1 MTPEQL
7 ALVQSSFAQLRP
19 ERSGLA
25 RRFYE
30 RLFEVAPSFRALFS
44 GDPAVQAAVFDSEL
58 AVIVDSLPNF
68 DAFISRT
75 RRLGASHG
83 AFGVTHIHYETV
95 GLVLLEV
102 LAEALGPAFT
112 EEMRDAW
119 RLGFDLMAETMMQ
132 GAADATASSRGR

>member
-1 MTPEQL
+1 MTPEQVV
-7 ALVQSSFAQLRP
+7 LVQTSFAQLRP
-19 ERSGLA
+19 EGPELA

-30 RLFEVAPSFRALFS
+30 RLFEVAPSFGALFS
-44 GDPAVQAAVFDSEL
+44 EDPAVQARIFASEL

-68 DAFISRT
+68 DAFLSRT

-83 AFGVTHIHYETV
+83 ALGVTYVHYETV

-102 LAEALGPAFT
+102 LAELLGPAFT
-112 EEMRDAW
+112 EEMSDAW

-132 GAADATASSRGR
+132 GAADATPSTRGR